1 MQRWRFAHLQSTHI
15 NADINAEIKEIIMFT
30 NQHCFQNHS
39 AALAALAALA
49 TGACLLAGSAQ
60 AAGISNGDFAT
71 GNLSGWASS
80 GNAAVDS
87 TASFGAPAPG
97 MTAQAVMGSAASSGF
112 LFGGSAVSAATL
124 EAFTG
129 LGAGTLTAMG
139 GVVGSAI
146 SQSFTSGAG
155 DSLSFSWKFMSDEPV
170 ASPANDTA
178 FIVLDG
184 VFKLLTSVQTAAF
197 TGSSLSPMLDETA
210 YASYSTTLTAGAHT
224 LAFGVMDVPDT
235 LGASALAISGVS
247 VAAVPEPQ
255 TWALML
261 AGAAAL
267 GSLVRRR
274 QQVG

>member
-30 NQHCFQNHS
+30 NQHRFQNHS

-97 MTAQAVMGSAASSGF
+97 AASSGF

-197 TGSSLSPMLDETA
+197 TGSSLSPMLDETV

-274 QQVG
+274 QQVS